1 MWVVFYGRLHFI
13 SFKSTVSILELKNVK
28 YRSNSKAMKFVG
40 AIWISSVKDAHPC
53 YDVIRAR
60 IMWYLNI
67 SPSCAACSSSVEMKV
82 AKTTLVGIA
91 TARLLRNEQHF
102 QCLFSLSLEKLTI
115 QFGKNLTEDSLRSPA
130 RER

>member
-1 MWVVFYGRLHFI
+1 
-13 SFKSTVSILELKNVK
+13 
-28 YRSNSKAMKFVG
+28 MKFVG

-115 QFGKNLTEDSLRSPA
+115 QFGKNLTEDSFRSPA
-130 RER
+130 RDR